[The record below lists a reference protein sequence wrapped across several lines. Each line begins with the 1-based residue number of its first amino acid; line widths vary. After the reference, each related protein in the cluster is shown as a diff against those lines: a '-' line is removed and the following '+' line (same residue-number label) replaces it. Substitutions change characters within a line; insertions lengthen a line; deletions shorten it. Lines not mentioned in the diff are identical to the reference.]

1 MVRSLVQHRVLLW
14 NMTRRE
20 IWGRYKGSSMG
31 LLWSLFTPLLMLVVY
46 TTVFGGIFQAR
57 WGGSGSTVEFALQLF
72 CGMTLHGLLAECLT
86 RAPNKLFE
94 HANYVKKVVFPL
106 EILPAIVVLSALFH
120 ALIGVVILVVAS
132 VIIHQAVYASLAAI
146 PIVLFP
152 LVLFSLGVSWFLSAT
167 TVFLRDIAQVT
178 GLLATLLLFLAPVFF
193 PVSMLPEAYQPL
205 MIANPLT
212 IPIEQLRSVIAGQWP
227 DWSTLLIY
235 SVISLIFAYL
245 GYAWFQKVR
254 KGFADVL

>member
-152 LVLFSLGVSWFLSAT
+152 LVLLSLGVSWFLSAT

-245 GYAWFQKVR
+245 GFVWFQKVR

>member
-1 MVRSLVQHRVLLW
+1 
-14 NMTRRE
+14 
-20 IWGRYKGSSMG
+20 MG

-152 LVLFSLGVSWFLSAT
+152 LVLLSLGVSWFLSAT

-245 GYAWFQKVR
+245 GFVWFQKVR

>member
-1 MVRSLVQHRVLLW
+1 
-14 NMTRRE
+14 
-20 IWGRYKGSSMG
+20 
-31 LLWSLFTPLLMLVVY
+31 
-46 TTVFGGIFQAR
+46 
-57 WGGSGSTVEFALQLF
+57 
-72 CGMTLHGLLAECLT
+72 
-86 RAPNKLFE
+86 
-94 HANYVKKVVFPL
+94 
-106 EILPAIVVLSALFH
+106 
-120 ALIGVVILVVAS
+120 LIGVVILVVAS

-152 LVLFSLGVSWFLSAT
+152 LVLLSLGVSWFLSAT

-245 GYAWFQKVR
+245 GFVWFQKVR